1 MLPGRLSGTAK
12 RGKQCPKS
20 NVQAPSTGPTD
31 APKGMDSCPGP
42 SFEAYIEDTNIL
54 KALPQLAA
62 DLDVS
67 EPRSEVGEVHRLACM

>member
-12 RGKQCPKS
+12 RVNSALKAMCRLHRLGQQTPQKVWILAQ
-20 NVQAPSTGPTD
+20 VRT
-31 APKGMDSCPGP
+31 
-42 SFEAYIEDTNIL
+42 FEAYIEDTNIL
-54 KALPQLAA
+54 KALPQSAA